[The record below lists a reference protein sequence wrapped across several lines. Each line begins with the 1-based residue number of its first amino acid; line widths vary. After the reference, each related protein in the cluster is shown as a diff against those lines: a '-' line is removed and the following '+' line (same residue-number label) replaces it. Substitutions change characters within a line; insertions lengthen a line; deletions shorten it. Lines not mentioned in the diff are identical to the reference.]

1 MSITVSAAPRG
12 AGAPTRGERIG
23 SLAMTGAL
31 LLLRHSSG
39 SAVTSIQA
47 HPHALST
54 AAAAPIG
61 R

>member
-12 AGAPTRGERIG
+12 AGAPSRGQRIG
-23 SLAMTGAL
+23 SLAMTGAFL
-31 LLLRHSSG
+31 LLCTSG
-39 SAVTSIQA
+39 LAVTSIQA
-47 HPHALST
+47 HPHAPST

>member
-12 AGAPTRGERIG
+12 AGVPPRGERIG

-31 LLLRHSSG
+31 LLLCSTG
-39 SAVTSIQA
+39 LAVTSIQA
-47 HPHALST
+47 HPHAPRTT
-54 AAAAPIG
+54 AAVPID

>member
-12 AGAPTRGERIG
+12 AGVPTRGERIG

-31 LLLRHSSG
+31 LLLCSTG
-39 SAVTSIQA
+39 LAVTSIQA
-47 HPHALST
+47 HSPAPRT
-54 AAAAPIG
+54 AAAVPID

>member
-23 SLAMTGAL
+23 SPAMTGAL
-31 LLLRHSSG
+31 LLLCTCG
-39 SAVTSIQA
+39 LAVTSIQA
-47 HPHALST
+47 HPHAPST
-54 AAAAPIG
+54 AAAASIG

>member
-23 SLAMTGAL
+23 SLATTGAL
-31 LLLRHSSG
+31 LLLRSTG
-39 SAVTSIQA
+39 LAATSIQA
-47 HPHALST
+47 HPRAPRI
-54 AAAAPIG
+54 AAAVPTG

>member
-31 LLLRHSSG
+31 LLRHSSG

>member
-1 MSITVSAAPRG
+1 MSTIVSAAPRG

-31 LLLRHSSG
+31 LLLCSSG
-39 SAVTSIQA
+39 LAVTSIQA
-47 HPHALST
+47 HHPAPSI
-54 AAAAPIG
+54 AAAVPIG